1 MLLSLVWL
9 SCNGLWVLVA
19 GVFAGMDSAKMMNCG
34 ENEDE
39 DKDEDR

>member
-9 SCNGLWVLVA
+9 SCSGLWVLVA
-19 GVFAGMDSAKMMNCG
+19 GVFAGMGSAKIKCG

-39 DKDEDR
+39 DR